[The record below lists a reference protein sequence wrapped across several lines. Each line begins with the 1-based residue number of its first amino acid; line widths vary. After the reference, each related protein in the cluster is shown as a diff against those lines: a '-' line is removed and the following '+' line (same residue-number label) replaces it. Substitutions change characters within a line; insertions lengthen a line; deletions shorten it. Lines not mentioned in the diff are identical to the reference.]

1 VPDYDDFIHV
11 GPGTL
16 AGEFLRH
23 FWHPVFRAE
32 DLPSGR
38 AMPRRLLGEDFT
50 LYRGSGGQVH
60 AVAFRCA
67 HRGTQLSTGW
77 VEGDDIRCFYHG
89 WKYDPSGQCVEQ
101 PAEDAGFAAKVRI
114 RAYPAQ
120 EYLGLIFAYLGQEP
134 APELP
139 RFPEFEDESQ
149 GVREAY
155 TYTWPCSYFNALEN
169 DSFHGIW
176 VHRDSYIASGR
187 TGIPIVEVEETSY
200 GYVTRAR
207 RPGATHWAASQTHFL
222 MPDASHATRTA
233 PELGKEAWRD
243 ALTWRVPVDD
253 GHFSTFGVNMTH
265 VSGEARVRYEER
277 QRQKEKRDRGQTR
290 PEPMAERVLRGEL
303 RIEDI
308 QELEANYGHLFNVQ
322 DYVAQVGQ
330 GVFACHNDEHL
341 GREDVEVIMLRK
353 LYRREMRALAEGRPL
368 TVWKRP
374 ERLSVRVG

>member
-1 VPDYDDFIHV
+1 MPDFDDFVHV

-16 AGEFLRH
+16 AGELLRH

-38 AMPRRLLGEDFT
+38 SMPRRLLGEDFT
-50 LYRGSGGQVH
+50 LYRGIGGQVH

-89 WKYDPSGQCVEQ
+89 WKYDPMGQCVEQ
-101 PAEDAGFAAKVRI
+101 PAEDAAFAAKVRI
-114 RAYPAQ
+114 QAYPAQ
-120 EYLGLIFAYLGQEP
+120 EYLGLIFVYLGVEP

-139 RFPEFEDESQ
+139 RFPEFEDESD

-169 DSFHGIW
+169 DAFHGIW
-176 VHRDSYIASGR
+176 VHRDSYIAAGR

-207 RPGATHWAASQTHFL
+207 RPGATHWPASQTHFL
-222 MPDASHATRTA
+222 MPDATHATRTA

-265 VSGEARVRYEER
+265 VSGEARAQYEER
-277 QRQKEKRDRGQTR
+277 RRRKEERDRGQTR

-308 QELEANYGHLFNVQ
+308 KELEANYGHLFNVQ

-330 GVFACHNDEHL
+330 GVFACQNDEHL

-353 LYRREMRALAEGRPL
+353 LYRREMRALAEGRRL
-368 TVWKRP
+368 TVWQRP
-374 ERLSVRVG
+374 ERLSVRV